1 MPETLGVLVMSR
13 SKKFYSKALVRRTK
27 TDSPELK
34 QNARMVSERIKRVK
48 RNVVQQGM
56 NLISWSAK
64 IEKKNTSPV
73 LTYARPFEKLARNFQ
88 IVAKYPQID

>member
-1 MPETLGVLVMSR
+1 MPETLGVLVMAH
-13 SKKFYSKALVRRTK
+13 SKKFYSKALARRTK

-48 RNVVQQGM
+48 RNVVQKGM

-64 IEKKNTSPV
+64 IEKKHLASAATRV
-73 LTYARPFEKLARNFQ
+73 LLKS
-88 IVAKYPQID
+88 